1 MSKILELRTKRNTLW
16 EQTKDFLEKNRG
28 ENGLVKA
35 EAVEQYNK
43 MAQEVK
49 DLGAEI
55 ERLEQQ
61 AQIEASKQT
70 VSMLVIDK
78 KRMPLK
84 ESGLPQMVIDQTPKM
99 MRRSKLPIV
108 KAKVGPK
115 VMSLIA
121 DEAVYDLIPLK
132 KEVKATVSGIYITK
146 VTGVRG
152 PLEKPQGKKSFR
164 ARMQEKAKKAN
175 AELEK
180 EKAELAKEKAAKK
193 KK

>member
-1 MSKILELRTKRNTLW
+1 MKTWAVVLLVILAILIVAVVVLY
-16 EQTKDFLEKNRG
+16 FLGR
-28 ENGLVKA
+28 
-35 EAVEQYNK
+35 K
-43 MAQEVK
+43 MQKKQE
-49 DLGAEI
+49 
-55 ERLEQQ
+55 EQQ
-61 AQIEASKQT
+61 QQIEAYKQNVT
-70 VSMLVIDK
+70 MLVIDK
-78 KRMPLK
+78 KIMKLK
-84 ESGLPQMVIDQTPKM
+84 EAGLPQSVIDNTPKM

-193 KK
+193 KKK

>member
-1 MSKILELRTKRNTLW
+1 
-16 EQTKDFLEKNRG
+16 
-28 ENGLVKA
+28 
-35 EAVEQYNK
+35 
-43 MAQEVK
+43 
-49 DLGAEI
+49 
-55 ERLEQQ
+55 
-61 AQIEASKQT
+61 
-70 VSMLVIDK
+70 MLVIDK
-78 KRMPLK
+78 KIMKLK
-84 ESGLPQMVIDQTPKM
+84 EAGLPQSVIDNTPKM

-164 ARMQEKAKKAN
+164 ARMQEKPRKPTQSW
-175 AELEK
+175 
-180 EKAELAKEKAAKK
+180 KK
-193 KK
+193 KRQNLPKRRQQRRRKNKQLFKMQGISDFEIPCIF